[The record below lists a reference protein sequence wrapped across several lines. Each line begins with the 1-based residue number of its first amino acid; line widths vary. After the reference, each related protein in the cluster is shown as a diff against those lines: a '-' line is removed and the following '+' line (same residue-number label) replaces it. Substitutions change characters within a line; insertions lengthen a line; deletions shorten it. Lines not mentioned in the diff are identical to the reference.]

1 MDIKSISPEDYVS
14 DYLNLDDSSLGEVEE
29 NITKMDDEI
38 KNISLDL
45 DKSNNSE
52 TALVSENKEIKSNPE
67 ISSELIKINNLMKD
81 YDRVREIILE
91 NIEQSRE
98 VAKLVQTNIYNGEET
113 ADYISSYTNLIST
126 INTSLKILTSSY
138 KDISDTLLKIKKLES
153 NATNVVNEVT
163 NNTQINIIS
172 TNDVIE
178 QLKKLKGIN

>member
-1 MDIKSISPEDYVS
+1 MDIKNISPEDYIS
-14 DYLNLDDSSLGEVEE
+14 NYLNLDNNSLEKVEE
-29 NITKMDDEI
+29 NITKMDDEL
-38 KNISLDL
+38 KNISLDIK
-45 DKSNNSE
+45 DFDNKPEISVVE
-52 TALVSENKEIKSNPE
+52 TEEIKNNPE

-81 YDRVREIILE
+81 YDRVRDIILE

-113 ADYISSYTNLIST
+113 ADYIASYTNLIST

-138 KDISDTLLKIKKLES
+138 KDIADTLLKIKKLES
-153 NATNVVNEVT
+153 NVINEVT

-178 QLKKLKGIN
+178 QLKKLKGN